1 MSEFSRLDF
10 SLVGETGEQEVV
22 QALNR
27 TVLLGGKRLRP
38 YLTLI
43 FSELFKIQ
51 DWETK
56 RTLSECVEFIH
67 AASLTHDDVID
78 QAEMRRGRE
87 SINISVGNKKS
98 I

>member
-1 MSEFSRLDF
+1 MENSENPINSSNLMTRFMSEFSRLDF
-10 SLVGETGEQEVV
+10 SIVGETGEQEVV

-51 DWETK
+51 
-56 RTLSECVEFIH
+56 
-67 AASLTHDDVID
+67 
-78 QAEMRRGRE
+78 
-87 SINISVGNKKS
+87 
-98 I
+98 